1 MGCSGSKAAKAN
13 EIAIKPK
20 EEKNESGTKPAEK
33 IHAKEETHP
42 QSKQPVNESNNIKS
56 EALKPQNVEHEEGFG
71 IIRTV
76 SSKPGYVEVKN
87 QKPASV
93 EEQVTEWLNSI
104 YSSVKNHI

>member
-20 EEKNESGTKPAEK
+20 EEKSESGMKPAEK
-33 IHAKEETHP
+33 TPAKAEVQP
-42 QSKQPVNESNNIKS
+42 QTKQPVNEVKNIKS
-56 EALKPQNVEHEEGFG
+56 EVLKPQNAEPEEGFG

-76 SSKPGYVEVKN
+76 SSKPGNVEVKN

-93 EEQVTEWLNSI
+93 EEQVKNWLDSI
-104 YSSVKNHI
+104 YSSAKNHI